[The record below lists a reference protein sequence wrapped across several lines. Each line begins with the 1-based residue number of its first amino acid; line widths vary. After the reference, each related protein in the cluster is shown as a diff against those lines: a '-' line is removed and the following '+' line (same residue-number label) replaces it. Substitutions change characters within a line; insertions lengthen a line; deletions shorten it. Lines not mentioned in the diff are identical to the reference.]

1 MGINFGELK
10 NSINNTIGMTQLK
23 LKNASPEIFLGLGL
37 ITMTGAVV
45 SGIIA
50 ARNHDDILTDHED
63 RLAAAKAEVI
73 VTEKEDEETGEIIE
87 VEVVRDK
94 KEISKAVRKCYLET
108 GFAFVKNYAI
118 TGALMGVS
126 AGCFCEMH
134 NIQAGRIAGLTGA
147 YTGLQEYIKR
157 YEDNNIKLNGEESHR
172 MCKYGFKEVEVEEE
186 DPDTGEVVKEKKKVV
201 KDANDALELKDTEA
215 PQLFFEFSKET
226 SGLYSGR
233 ADLDYMTI
241 DKAMG
246 YCQKEVDGK
255 GWCTLNEALIYLGM
269 QPTKEGMI
277 LGWVKHAGPDVDFGI
292 DAPVNNRFLANYNS
306 EKPILF
312 FNTHGVVWNLLN
324 KKEVKKEFVE
334 DRKTQSR
341 DFIGSIN

>member
-1 MGINFGELK
+1 MGINLGELK
-10 NSINNTIGMTQLK
+10 NSISNTIGMTQLK

-45 SGIIA
+45 SGIVA

-73 VTEKEDEETGEIIE
+73 VTEKEDEETGEIVE

-186 DPDTGEVVKEKKKVV
+186 DPDTGEVVKEKKKVP
-201 KDANDALELKDTEA
+201 KEA
-215 PQLFFEFSKET
+215 GDYTSEEIKNVFHDHFVEFSRQT
-226 SGLYSGR
+226 SYRYTGR
-233 ADLDYMTI
+233 ADLDRMNI
-241 DKAMG
+241 ENARDHIRDL
-246 YCQKEVDGK
+246 VHSR
-255 GWCTLNEALIYLGM
+255 GWAVVNDFLDALGIERTTEGINE
-269 QPTKEGMI
+269 
-277 LGWVKHAGPDVDFGI
+277 GWVRFHGPEPDCNLE
-292 DAPVNNRFLANYNS
+292 DAVNNRFLAGYNEES
-306 EKPILF
+306 VLLEL
-312 FNTHGVVWNLLN
+312 NVHGNVQAMLKLDEERKHAE
-324 KKEVKKEFVE
+324 KKE
-334 DRKTQSR
+334 RAKT
-341 DFIGSIN
+341 FIDGGAK